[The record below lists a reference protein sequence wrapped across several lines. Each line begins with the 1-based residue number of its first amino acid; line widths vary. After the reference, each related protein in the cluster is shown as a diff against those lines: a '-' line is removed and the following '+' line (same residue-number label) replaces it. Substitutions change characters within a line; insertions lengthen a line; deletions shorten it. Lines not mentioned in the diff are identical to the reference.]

1 MTKAELLAAI
11 RRDRAALDALVAS
24 LTDAQMIAPS
34 LEAGWSIKDAIAHI
48 SAWEGRCAGW
58 LEAVTRGE
66 TPDRP
71 EVNDVDGANARDY
84 AAAKQQPL
92 IDVLATSRGAHAAML
107 RSVEALSEA
116 DLTDENRFGW
126 PTSQMASSNS
136 DEHYREHTA
145 QIESWLARKDGV

>member
-11 RRDRAALDALVAS
+11 RRDRATLDTLVAS
-24 LTDAQMIAPS
+24 LTEAQMIAPA
-34 LEAGWSIKDAIAHI
+34 LDTGWSIKDAIAHI
-48 SAWEGRCAGW
+48 SAWESRCARW
-58 LEAVTRGE
+58 LELVSLGV

-92 IDVLATSRGAHAAML
+92 SSVLASSRDAHAAMV

-116 DLTDENRFGW
+116 DLADEERFGW
-126 PTSQMASSNS
+126 PTCQMASSNS
-136 DEHYREHTA
+136 DEHYREHVE
-145 QIESWLARKDGV
+145 QIQAWLTHKGE